1 MTTLA
6 HADRITAALDGKRS
20 RGRCIRRC
28 PAHAFADEIEAVE
41 RSPPGIY
48 AGCRDEFSICSA
60 TVCLMSNKLI
70 SMFYKLEDI

>member
-1 MTTLA
+1 MTTQA
-6 HADRITAALDGKRS
+6 HAERITAALNGKRS
-20 RGRCIRRC
+20 CVRCICLC

-70 SMFYKLEDI
+70 SMFYKLEDV